1 MRFTQSLLYSF
12 SDLRI
17 TTSSKRLTLCWKRL
31 QPTVVFRSSHRRYN
45 NEASNIIKSDYPSVP
60 IPSSSFSDV
69 VLDAVKSR
77 INSKRIAFICA
88 ENNKEVNY
96 KTVNDSAFA
105 LATFLRKNGFYKDI
119 ASAILPNQWEWLS
132 VFLGVTLN
140 GGTLTS
146 ISPVSTE
153 YELQR
158 HLLDCKAKLVFTG
171 QQSLKKVL
179 KATQQS
185 SDVKIIICLNNDQTL
200 PSGTHRWTDVLE
212 TTPDWNITAPAVDV
226 DRDPVFM
233 PYSSGTTGEPKGV
246 MLTHRNYC
254 AMMNIFMSHNNSRMT
269 GAVNPPLDRE
279 KDKLLLLLP
288 FYHCY
293 GFGLLMDA
301 VLNDFTSVHMSHFQP
316 ELFCQSIQKY
326 GIRFLAVAPPILS
339 FLARNPICERYDL
352 SFLNTLLNGAAP
364 LQKDVCDELVSK
376 YKNIKHI
383 CQGYGMSEICMA
395 SHLPDLISGQ
405 PFGSVGK
412 LASNMEMKIVDP
424 ETGIAKKRGE
434 LGEICIRGPTVMYGY
449 FGKPEMT
456 QKCIKDGW
464 MYTGDIG
471 YVDDDGYLFIVDR
484 LKELIKVKG
493 FQVSPTELERILQA
507 HPLISDAAVVGVPD
521 SIKGELPK
529 AFVIRK
535 SDNLSAEEVKSFLK
549 EKVSPYK
556 QLSGGVEFVEEIP
569 KLPSGK
575 VLRRLLRE
583 RSKSK

>member
-1 MRFTQSLLYSF
+1 
-12 SDLRI
+12 
-17 TTSSKRLTLCWKRL
+17 
-31 QPTVVFRSSHRRYN
+31 
-45 NEASNIIKSDYPSVP
+45 
-60 IPSSSFSDV
+60 
-69 VLDAVKSR
+69 
-77 INSKRIAFICA
+77 
-88 ENNKEVNY
+88 
-96 KTVNDSAFA
+96 
-105 LATFLRKNGFYKDI
+105 
-119 ASAILPNQWEWLS
+119 
-132 VFLGVTLN
+132 
-140 GGTLTS
+140 
-146 ISPVSTE
+146 
-153 YELQR
+153 
-158 HLLDCKAKLVFTG
+158 
-171 QQSLKKVL
+171 
-179 KATQQS
+179 
-185 SDVKIIICLNNDQTL
+185 
-200 PSGTHRWTDVLE
+200 
-212 TTPDWNITAPAVDV
+212 
-226 DRDPVFM
+226 
-233 PYSSGTTGEPKGV
+233 
-246 MLTHRNYC
+246 
-254 AMMNIFMSHNNSRMT
+254 MT

-293 GFGLLMDA
+293 GFGEISRFYKELINYKTAKMAFTVNRKTLSVFKLFVYLIPISDYTLSFQGLLMDA

-484 LKELIKVKG
+484 LKELIKV
-493 FQVSPTELERILQA
+493 SPTELERILQA